1 MQQSPSLQIVG
12 HRGAHGLAP
21 DNSLAGMDQALR
33 FGVDQIEVDLR
44 PSADGV
50 VVLSHDEQLK
60 DATGKELRV
69 ATTPYEDLK
78 AHFPDLLTLDEL
90 ITHIN
95 RRAKLMLEIKD
106 HAATPATIATVKRYL
121 AKGWQPADFS
131 IASFKYAPLA
141 LCKTELPGIDLVV
154 IDGWS
159 GVRATSR
166 ARRLGTEYISMN
178 QAYLW
183 SGFIRSVARR
193 YKLFCYYSDESFRPL
208 RQRQPDGWEAYGLH
222 GIITDYPNHYSSAIV
237 EDNESNLRSQRRTHP
252 EHQDVLV

>member
-1 MQQSPSLQIVG
+1 MQQRHSLQIVG

-21 DNSLAGMDQALR
+21 DNSIAGFEQALR
-33 FGVDQIEVDLR
+33 YGVDQIEVDLR

-50 VVLSHDEQLK
+50 VVLCHDERLK
-60 DATGKELRV
+60 DANGKELRIAV
-69 ATTPYEDLK
+69 TPYEDLK
-78 AHFPDLLTLDEL
+78 AHFPDLLTLDEA
-90 ITHIN
+90 ISHVD
-95 RRAKLMLEIKD
+95 RRARLMLEIKD
-106 HAATPATIATVKRYL
+106 HAATPATIATIKQYL
-121 AKGWQPADFS
+121 GKGWQLADFS

-141 LCKTELPGIDLVV
+141 MSKAELPGIELVV
-154 IDGWS
+154 IDSWS

-166 ARRLGTEYISMN
+166 ARRLGTAYLSMN

-208 RQRQPDGWEAYGLH
+208 RRRQPDGWEAYGLH
-222 GIITDYPNHYSSAIV
+222 GVITDYPNHYQGAIV
-237 EDNESNLRSQRRTHP
+237 EGNESRLRSQRRTHP